1 MLLERLEKRGLILL
15 GGKGG
20 VGKTT
25 LAATVAAGLAQR
37 GRRVCLVSTDPAHN
51 LGHLFER
58 PVGPQ
63 PVRIAPNL
71 TAIELDPDETV
82 TAHLAQVGG
91 FLASVLPRG
100 GKAEIERHLQRS
112 RHAPGMAEAAILER
126 LATLAEG
133 IGQDHDH
140 LVLDTAPTGHTLTL
154 LSLPEV
160 MTAWTDGMI
169 ANRVEADR
177 FAARARD
184 MVTGRPAEDPRAAA
198 IRDVLNQRR
207 DRFARLRARI
217 TDPAATAFVAVT
229 TPERMPLLETQALG
243 RALAAADIPLS
254 AIILNRVP
262 ADWSQAQLESRIAS
276 LLAEWTTLPFLRVD
290 NSASEPAGIA
300 ALETLAGQIMPLTGR

>member
-1 MLLERLEKRGLILL
+1 MLLERLEGRGLILL

-25 LAATVAAGLAQR
+25 LAATVAAGLARR

-82 TAHLAQVGG
+82 SAHLQQVGG
-91 FLASVLPRG
+91 FLSSVLPRG
-100 GKAEIERHLQRS
+100 GQAEIDRHLQRS
-112 RHAPGMAEAAILER
+112 RHAPGMAEAALLER
-126 LATLAEG
+126 LAHLAEA
-133 IGQDHDH
+133 IGRDHDH

-184 MVTGRPAEDPRAAA
+184 MVTGRPPEDPRAAA
-198 IRDVLNQRR
+198 IRDVLHQRR
-207 DRFARLRARI
+207 ERFARLRARI
-217 TDPAATAFVAVT
+217 TDAAGTAFVAVT
-229 TPERMPLLETQALG
+229 TPERMPLLETEALG
-243 RALAAADIPLS
+243 RALAAAGIPLS

-262 ADWSQAQLESRIAS
+262 PGWDAAQLHARTAP
-276 LLAEWTTLPFLRVD
+276 LQGAWPALPFLRVE
-290 NSASEPAGIA
+290 NSPAEPSGLP
-300 ALETLAGQIMPLTGR
+300 ALEALAARILPL